1 MKVPQKILDDIFAI
15 PQADWREEL
24 KGSML
29 SKEAKGNAA
38 RLIEKHPRHGHAIAV
53 VSSFYADL
61 GKERALML
69 LEASEADEREKVQL
83 MRHIFGIR
91 TRQHSTYPFYSIA
104 PEP

>member
-1 MKVPQKILDDIFAI
+1 MKVPQTILDDIFAI

-53 VSSFYADL
+53 VSSF
-61 GKERALML
+61 
-69 LEASEADEREKVQL
+69 
-83 MRHIFGIR
+83 
-91 TRQHSTYPFYSIA
+91 
-104 PEP
+104 